1 MASKGPQRATNN
13 AVAFHFADNIGQGL
27 ERQRSS
33 MSSDDLA
40 LAAAMFRRTAGFL
53 MTDRDGDDELADL
66 DRATAQHLS
75 AAAASLEAML
85 EFVQ

>member
-40 LAAAMFRRTAGFL
+40 LAAAMFRQTAGL
-53 MTDRDGDDELADL
+53 LTTDRGDNDESADIDPETAEYL
-66 DRATAQHLS
+66 SATAAILKG
-75 AAAASLEAML
+75 ML
-85 EFVQ
+85 TFVA